1 MLFRS
6 CLAISRPGASSF
18 IGQFCD
24 YLHKGIYNEIH
35 PIVDRVL
42 KPTGGCCL
50 FQEQL
55 LQMLNGLG
63 MDLAECEGLRKAI
76 GKKLPEKIKEYREKI
91 YKVCED
97 NKHPKEIA
105 DLIWKI
111 AEDSSGYSFNKS
123 HAVAYASLSAATTY
137 IKVNYPLEFFLAAL
151 KMSKNEPDTQ
161 EYISSIRKEL
171 PKFGVQLMPPDLLIS
186 ELDFSIKNGKIY
198 FGLGSIKNVAEKSFE
213 KLLKFRKDYG
223 NKFEMFQAANQAG
236 LNLTVLS
243 SLIMAGT
250 LDSLITASR
259 SHLIMESQLWN
270 ILTDKEKLKVIE
282 LAPKF
287 NNSLVD
293 IVKYLVDEKQIKES
307 RFDTIKTRYAP
318 YKEMYLNNKKYEK
331 FSRWSYEKTML
342 GFSYSTT
349 LKDIF
354 KKDCPQLLQ
363 ISDINYLENNEKCE
377 FICEIKKCYSAK
389 SKRGKRY
396 LKLEVCDDTGN
407 TNVMIHGD
415 ERIAEYKEI
424 NGNYPKEEEIFHVKG
439 SKGDGIIF
447 ADRIARQDNTVFL
460 KKSEL
465 KVENQ
470 PKLT

>member
-6 CLAISRPGASSF
+6 
-18 IGQFCD
+18 
-24 YLHKGIYNEIH
+24 
-35 PIVDRVL
+35 
-42 KPTGGCCL
+42 
-50 FQEQL
+50 
-55 LQMLNGLG
+55 
-63 MDLAECEGLRKAI
+63 
-76 GKKLPEKIKEYREKI
+76 
-91 YKVCED
+91 
-97 NKHPKEIA
+97 
-105 DLIWKI
+105 
-111 AEDSSGYSFNKS
+111 
-123 HAVAYASLSAATTY
+123 
-137 IKVNYPLEFFLAAL
+137 
-151 KMSKNEPDTQ
+151 
-161 EYISSIRKEL
+161 
-171 PKFGVQLMPPDLLIS
+171 
-186 ELDFSIKNGKIY
+186 
-198 FGLGSIKNVAEKSFE
+198 
-213 KLLKFRKDYG
+213 
-223 NKFEMFQAANQAG
+223 
-236 LNLTVLS
+236 
-243 SLIMAGT
+243 
-250 LDSLITASR
+250 
-259 SHLIMESQLWN
+259 
-270 ILTDKEKLKVIE
+270 
-282 LAPKF
+282 
-287 NNSLVD
+287 
-293 IVKYLVDEKQIKES
+293 
-307 RFDTIKTRYAP
+307 
-318 YKEMYLNNKKYEK
+318 EMYLNNKKYEK